1 MTQGGFVKQ
10 LFVVCAVLGV
20 FGVTEARAQDRGG
33 VRVGLNLANLSGND
47 VSDLGD
53 TDMRSGLVVG
63 LFGVVPL
70 NENIAF
76 QPEVL
81 FSQQGAKLEDG
92 SDDAT
97 IKLDYLQVPLLAR
110 FRLGMSPS
118 APVHAL
124 FGPSFGFRTNAE
136 VDVNGETIDDNDE
149 FEDQTESFDIGLV
162 AGIGVN
168 AGPAVVDA
176 RYMWG
181 LRNIDKTGDGSEV
194 KNRVFSIS
202 VGFRF

>member
-1 MTQGGFVKQ
+1 VKQ
-10 LFVVCAVLGV
+10 LFVVLAVVGV
-20 FGVTEARAQDRGG
+20 FGATEARAQDRGG

-47 VSDLGD
+47 TSDLGD
-53 TDMRSGLVVG
+53 TDTRSGLVVG

-70 NENIAF
+70 NEHFAF

-97 IKLDYLQVPLLAR
+97 IKLDYLQIPLLAR
-110 FRLGMSPS
+110 IRLGMSPS

-162 AGIGVN
+162 AGVGVN

>member
-1 MTQGGFVKQ
+1 MKQ
-10 LFVVCAVLGV
+10 LFVVLAVLGV
-20 FGVTEARAQDRGG
+20 FGATEARAQDRGG

-70 NENIAF
+70 HQNIAF

-81 FSQQGAKLEDG
+81 FSQQGAKFDDG
-92 SDDAT
+92 SDEAT
-97 IKLDYLQVPLLAR
+97 IKLDYLQIPLLAR

-118 APVHAL
+118 APVYAL

-136 VDVNGETIDDNDE
+136 VAVNGDTIDDNDE

-162 AGIGVN
+162 TGIGVN

-181 LRNIDKTGDGSEV
+181 LRNIDKTGDGSDV

>member
-1 MTQGGFVKQ
+1 M
-10 LFVVCAVLGV
+10 
-20 FGVTEARAQDRGG
+20 FGVTDARAQDRGG

-53 TDMRSGLVVG
+53 TDMRAWLVVG

-97 IKLDYLQVPLLAR
+97 IKLDYLQVLLLAR

-118 APVHAL
+118 ASVCAVRPVVRVPHQR
-124 FGPSFGFRTNAE
+124 GSGRQRR
-136 VDVNGETIDDNDE
+136 DDRR
-149 FEDQTESFDIGLV
+149 Q
-162 AGIGVN
+162 
-168 AGPAVVDA
+168 
-176 RYMWG
+176 R
-181 LRNIDKTGDGSEV
+181 
-194 KNRVFSIS
+194 
-202 VGFRF
+202 

>member
-1 MTQGGFVKQ
+1 MKKV
-10 LFVVCAVLGV
+10 LIVLAVLGV

-47 VSDLGD
+47 PSDLGE
-53 TDMRSGLVVG
+53 TDARAGLVVG

-70 NENIAF
+70 TQSIAL

-81 FSQQGAKLEDG
+81 YSQQGAKLEDG
-92 SDDAT
+92 SDEAT
-97 IKLDYLQVPLLAR
+97 IKLDYLQVPVLAR

-149 FEDQTESFDIGLV
+149 FEDETESFDIGLV
-162 AGIGVN
+162 AGVAVN

-176 RYMWG
+176 RYTWG
-181 LRNIDKTGDGSEV
+181 LRNIDKTGDGSDV
-194 KNRVFSIS
+194 KNRVFSVS

>member
-1 MTQGGFVKQ
+1 VKQ
-10 LFVVCAVLGV
+10 LFVVLAVVGV

-47 VSDLGD
+47 VADLGD
-53 TDMRSGLVVG
+53 TDSRAGLVVG

-70 NENIAF
+70 NQTIAF

-136 VDVNGETIDDNDE
+136 VDLNGETIDDNDE

-181 LRNIDKTGDGSEV
+181 LRNLNKIDDGAEI
-194 KNRVFSIS
+194 KNRVFSVS